1 MVSENSTCTAAREVS
16 SAAAASCSRQQRARE
31 RRCAVCGITFKIT
44 CNGAETKERFCANQN
59 TKESGRIRNT
69 TTSKII
75 FLFMET
81 LDMDLRAGPTR
92 KVIRRTSRLCN
103 PQNPHAPP
111 RRDRGCQNTC
121 LYIPLAYVC
130 RSALSREH
138 WRMALSKLEK
148 LCWKGRR
155 GSDRLGP

>member
-1 MVSENSTCTAAREVS
+1 MVSEDSTCTVLLHARCLLMLLLRAADS
-16 SAAAASCSRQQRARE
+16 KE

-44 CNGAETKERFCANQN
+44 CNMERKQERFCANQN
-59 TKESGRIRNT
+59 TKESRRIQNT
-69 TTSKII
+69 PTSKNII
-75 FLFMET
+75 LFIET
-81 LDMDLRAGPTR
+81 PYMDLRAGHTKGDTSDIAIVQPAEPP
-92 KVIRRTSRLCN
+92 RTS
-103 PQNPHAPP
+103 P
-111 RRDRGCQNTC
+111 RDRGCQNTC